1 MYLCTQKQQ
10 SRKKNKL
17 LKKLRTMG
25 KKFVI
30 GDREKNEWIAVFDN
44 VAKKMSF
51 KNDLS
56 LAKEY
61 DAEEEALLD
70 LQAMQET
77 GFFSDL
83 EVYLKEEDGKAYLMG
98 ERDNFH
104 PMG

>member
-1 MYLCTQKQQ
+1 MSKT
-10 SRKKNKL
+10 
-17 LKKLRTMG
+17 
-25 KKFVI
+25 FVI
-30 GDREKNEWIAVFDN
+30 GDRAKNEWIAIFDN
-44 VAKKMSF
+44 EAKKMSF

-61 DAEEEALLD
+61 EAEEDAILD
-70 LQAMQET
+70 LQAMQAT

-83 EVYLKEEDGKAYLMG
+83 QIYLKEEDGKAYLIG

>member
-1 MYLCTQKQQ
+1 MSKT
-10 SRKKNKL
+10 
-17 LKKLRTMG
+17 
-25 KKFVI
+25 FVI
-30 GDREKNEWIAVFDN
+30 GDRAKNEWIAVFDN
-44 VAKKMSF
+44 EAKKMSF

-61 DAEEEALLD
+61 EAEEDAILD
-70 LQAMQET
+70 LQAMQAT

-83 EVYLKEEDGKAYLMG
+83 QVYLKEEDGKAYVMG

>member
-1 MYLCTQKQQ
+1 MSKT
-10 SRKKNKL
+10 
-17 LKKLRTMG
+17 
-25 KKFVI
+25 FVI
-30 GDREKNEWIAVFDN
+30 GDR
-44 VAKKMSF
+44 AKKMSF

-61 DAEEEALLD
+61 EAEEDAILD
-70 LQAMQET
+70 LQAMQAT

-83 EVYLKEEDGKAYLMG
+83 QVYLKEEDGKAYVMG

>member
-1 MYLCTQKQQ
+1 
-10 SRKKNKL
+10 
-17 LKKLRTMG
+17 MG

-30 GDREKNEWIAVFDN
+30 GDRAKNEWIAIFDYE
-44 VAKKMSF
+44 AKKMSF

-61 DAEEEALLD
+61 DAEEDAILD
-70 LQAMQET
+70 LQAMQAT
-77 GFFSDL
+77 GFFSDIQ
-83 EVYLKEEDGKAYLMG
+83 VYLKEEDGNAYVIG

>member
-1 MYLCTQKQQ
+1 MC
-10 SRKKNKL
+10 
-17 LKKLRTMG
+17 

-30 GDREKNEWIAVFDN
+30 GDRVKNEWIAIFDN
-44 VAKKMSF
+44 EAKKMSF

-56 LAKEY
+56 QAKEY
-61 DAEEEALLD
+61 EAEEDAILD
-70 LQAMQET
+70 LQAMQAT

-83 EVYLKEEDGKAYLMG
+83 QVYLKEEDGKAYVMG

>member
-1 MYLCTQKQQ
+1 MSKT
-10 SRKKNKL
+10 
-17 LKKLRTMG
+17 
-25 KKFVI
+25 FVI
-30 GDREKNEWIAVFDN
+30 GDRAKNEWIAVFDN
-44 VAKKMSF
+44 EAKKMSF

-61 DAEEEALLD
+61 EAEEDAILD
-70 LQAMQET
+70 LQAMQAT

-83 EVYLKEEDGKAYLMG
+83 QVYLKEEDGKAYLIG

>member
-1 MYLCTQKQQ
+1 M
-10 SRKKNKL
+10 S
-17 LKKLRTMG
+17 

-30 GDREKNEWIAVFDN
+30 GDRVKNEWIAVFDN
-44 VAKKMSF
+44 EAKKMSF

-61 DAEEEALLD
+61 EAEEDAILD
-70 LQAMQET
+70 LQAMQAT

-83 EVYLKEEDGKAYLMG
+83 QIYLKEEDGKAYVMG

>member
-1 MYLCTQKQQ
+1 MDKT
-10 SRKKNKL
+10 
-17 LKKLRTMG
+17 
-25 KKFVI
+25 FVI

-56 LAKEY
+56 EAKEY
-61 DAEEEALLD
+61 DAEEDAILD
-70 LQAMQET
+70 LQCMQQT
-77 GFFSDL
+77 GFFNDL

>member
-1 MYLCTQKQQ
+1 
-10 SRKKNKL
+10 
-17 LKKLRTMG
+17 MG

-30 GDREKNEWIAVFDN
+30 GDRAKNEWIAIFDN
-44 VAKKMSF
+44 EAKKMSF

-61 DAEEEALLD
+61 EAEEDAILD
-70 LQAMQET
+70 LQAMQAT

-83 EVYLKEEDGKAYLMG
+83 QVYLKEEDGKAYLIG

>member
-1 MYLCTQKQQ
+1 
-10 SRKKNKL
+10 
-17 LKKLRTMG
+17 MG

-44 VAKKMSF
+44 AAKQMSF
-51 KNDLS
+51 KSDLKD
-56 LAKEY
+56 AKEY
-61 DAEEEALLD
+61 DAEEEAIIE
-70 LQAMQET
+70 LQNMQAT

-83 EVYLKEEDGKAYLMG
+83 SVYLKEEDGKAYLIG

>member
-1 MYLCTQKQQ
+1 MSK
-10 SRKKNKL
+10 S
-17 LKKLRTMG
+17 
-25 KKFVI
+25 FVI
-30 GDREKNEWIAVFDN
+30 GDRVKNEWIAIFDN
-44 VAKKMSF
+44 EAKKMSF

-61 DAEEEALLD
+61 EAEEDAILD
-70 LQAMQET
+70 LQAMQAT

-83 EVYLKEEDGKAYLMG
+83 QVYLKEEDGKAYLIG

>member
-1 MYLCTQKQQ
+1 MSK
-10 SRKKNKL
+10 S
-17 LKKLRTMG
+17 
-25 KKFVI
+25 FVI
-30 GDREKNEWIAVFDN
+30 GDRVKNEWIAIFDN
-44 VAKKMSF
+44 EAKKMSF

-61 DAEEEALLD
+61 EAEEDAILD
-70 LQAMQET
+70 LQAMQAT

-83 EVYLKEEDGKAYLMG
+83 QVYLKEEDGKAYVMG

>member
-1 MYLCTQKQQ
+1 MD
-10 SRKKNKL
+10 
-17 LKKLRTMG
+17 

-30 GDREKNEWIAVFDN
+30 GDRVKNEWIAIFDN
-44 VAKKMSF
+44 ESKKMSF

-56 LAKEY
+56 KAKEY
-61 DAEEEALLD
+61 DAEEDAILD
-70 LQAMQET
+70 LQAMQTT

-83 EVYLKEEDGKAYLMG
+83 KVYLKEEDGKAYVMG

>member
-1 MYLCTQKQQ
+1 M
-10 SRKKNKL
+10 S
-17 LKKLRTMG
+17 

-30 GDREKNEWIAVFDN
+30 GDRVKNEWIAVFDN
-44 VAKKMSF
+44 EAKKMSF

-61 DAEEEALLD
+61 EAEEDAILD
-70 LQAMQET
+70 LQAMQTT

-83 EVYLKEEDGKAYLMG
+83 QIYLKEEDGKAYVMG